1 MFSYVFIC
9 LICPFHFMKLKDG
22 SVSDSSPPCFSI
34 NWSADQSCP
43 IYEVPINNNKRAR
56 CILVDT
62 ESLNEGEWIYIGKQI
77 PKCINKKSR
86 KRKTPVAHKEKY
98 SAFLGL
104 GRRRMTSLE
113 EYENAH
119 TNKGFDSVDLGVE
132 QGEMSEVQF
141 ICFNIKGNKGL
152 QNIY

>member
-1 MFSYVFIC
+1 
-9 LICPFHFMKLKDG
+9 
-22 SVSDSSPPCFSI
+22 
-34 NWSADQSCP
+34 
-43 IYEVPINNNKRAR
+43 
-56 CILVDT
+56 
-62 ESLNEGEWIYIGKQI
+62 
-77 PKCINKKSR
+77 
-86 KRKTPVAHKEKY
+86 
-98 SAFLGL
+98 
-104 GRRRMTSLE
+104 MTSLE